1 MASFLEGS
9 TEMYDHGSGTPTKM
23 EAKYDAATCICMW
36 EELAGKET
44 LQSFAD
50 LVTLW
55 YRNLEEYVSNEG
67 TAAAGTVASGELPF
81 AMHFLS
87 PGWLPEIKVEGGLK
101 TLRDHFC
108 KKDESAS
115 EDVVSELIAADGSVV
130 DVTSKCE

>member
-1 MASFLEGS
+1 MASFLEG
-9 TEMYDHGSGTPTKM
+9 TEIYDHGSGTSTKM
-23 EAKYDAATCICMW
+23 EAKYTEQTCVCMW
-36 EELAGKET
+36 EELAEKEGAEN
-44 LQSFAD
+44 LQSFSD

-67 TAAAGTVASGELPF
+67 TANAGTVADGDDKLPF

-87 PGWLPEIKVEGGLK
+87 SGWLPEMKKGSDFK

-115 EDVVSELIAADGSVV
+115 EV
-130 DVTSKCE
+130 DATSKCE